1 MCARS
6 RESCVHDDLITIHEA
21 TWKHRFL
28 ILSVDNCVKSV
39 LGVQMYTSFSSS
51 IRFKKL
57 SVYDVHVVLLIVQV
71 T

>member
-1 MCARS
+1 M
-6 RESCVHDDLITIHEA
+6 HDDLITIHYISYLQSCR
-21 TWKHRFL
+21 KHRFL